1 MVVSDSSPEGP
12 AMHEAPADSDQG
24 RGVRIVEALSA
35 HWGWHPEDGG
45 KGIFAILAKGQARD
59 AGAASPRR

>member
-1 MVVSDSSPEGP
+1 
-12 AMHEAPADSDQG
+12 MHEAPADSDQG

-45 KGIFAILAKGQARD
+45 KGIFAILAKG
-59 AGAASPRR
+59 AGA

>member
-1 MVVSDSSPEGP
+1 
-12 AMHEAPADSDQG
+12 MHEAPADSDQG

-45 KGIFAILAKGQARD
+45 KGILAILAKGQARD